1 MENENTKEVT
11 RLDFLTDKKADQV
24 FAKIDY
30 MLRSG
35 VHIQRDYPLPGELFR
50 FIGRNYD
57 SLKLYYDE
65 IYKVVLDKS
74 GSEFDTYYFID
85 FEEGS
90 RGNILGDH
98 REYLKT
104 EHIIIGMLFFKL
116 FKLDGNIELDR
127 VSDFTNLLFSE
138 YEEEREALQKLIADA
153 MNDKSSDLNEDKI
166 GGVIKKAFEKFNELG
181 WIAWDDEQDK
191 DRFRYM
197 PSFERL
203 RLLYQPQIL
212 GVDELLKNLK
222 NDR

>member
-35 VHIQRDYPLPGELFR
+35 AHFQRDYPLPGELFR
-50 FIGRNYD
+50 FIERNYD
-57 SLKLYYDE
+57 SLKLYYEE
-65 IYKVVLDKS
+65 IYKVVLGKS

-166 GGVIKKAFEKFNELG
+166 GGVIRKAFEKFNELG

>member
-11 RLDFLTDKKADQV
+11 RLDFFTDKKADHF

-65 IYKVVLDKS
+65 IYKVVLGKS

-85 FEEGS
+85 FEERS

-203 RLLYQPQIL
+203 RLLYQSQIL

>member
-1 MENENTKEVT
+1 MENENKKEVT

-35 VHIQRDYPLPGELFR
+35 VHIQSDYPLPGELFR

-65 IYKVVLDKS
+65 IYKVVLNKS
-74 GSEFDTYYFID
+74 GSEFNTYYFID

-212 GVDELLKNLK
+212 GIDELLKNLK

>member
-1 MENENTKEVT
+1 MENENTQEIT
-11 RLDFLTDKKADQV
+11 RHVFLTDKKADQV

-50 FIGRNYD
+50 FIERNYK
-57 SLKLYYDE
+57 SLKLYYEE

-74 GSEFDTYYFID
+74 GSEFNTYYFIN

-90 RGNILGDH
+90 RGNISGDQ

-104 EHIIIGMLFFKL
+104 EHIIIGILFFKL

-127 VSDFTNLLFSE
+127 VSDFMNLLFSE
-138 YEEEREALQKLIADA
+138 YEDEREALQKLIADT
-153 MNDKSSDLNEDKI
+153 MNYKSSDLNEDKI
-166 GGVIKKAFEKFNELG
+166 GGVIRKAFEKFNELG
-181 WIAWDDEQDK
+181 WIAWDDELDK

-212 GVDELLKNLK
+212 GINELLKNLK
-222 NDR
+222 NGR

>member
-1 MENENTKEVT
+1 MANENTKEVT
-11 RLDFLTDKKADQV
+11 RIDFFTDSKADRV

-50 FIGRNYD
+50 FIERNYD
-57 SLKLYYDE
+57 SLKIYYEE
-65 IYKVVLDKS
+65 IYKVILEKS

-90 RGNILGDH
+90 RGNILGDQ

-166 GGVIKKAFEKFNELG
+166 GGVIRKAFEKFNELG

-212 GVDELLKNLK
+212 GVDELLKNLQ
-222 NDR
+222 NGR

>member
-1 MENENTKEVT
+1 MENENTEEVT
-11 RLDFLTDKKADQV
+11 RLDFFTDKKADQF

-212 GVDELLKNLK
+212 GVDGLLKNLK

>member
-1 MENENTKEVT
+1 MENENTQEIT
-11 RLDFLTDKKADQV
+11 RYVFLTDKKADQV

-35 VHIQRDYPLPGELFR
+35 VHIQHDYPLPGELFR
-50 FIGRNYD
+50 FIERNYK
-57 SLKLYYDE
+57 SLKLYYEE

-74 GSEFDTYYFID
+74 GSEFNTYYFIN

-90 RGNILGDH
+90 RGNIPSDQ

-104 EHIIIGMLFFKL
+104 EHIIIGILFFKL

-127 VSDFTNLLFSE
+127 VSDFMNLLFSE
-138 YEEEREALQKLIADA
+138 YEDEREALQKLIADT

-166 GGVIKKAFEKFNELG
+166 GGVIRKAFEKFNELG
-181 WIAWDDEQDK
+181 WIAWDDELDK

-212 GVDELLKNLK
+212 GINELLKNLK
-222 NDR
+222 NGR

>member
-74 GSEFDTYYFID
+74 GSEFNTYYFID

-127 VSDFTNLLFSE
+127 VSDFTHLLFSE

-181 WIAWDDEQDK
+181 WIAWDDEQGK

>member
-1 MENENTKEVT
+1 MENENTKGVT
-11 RLDFLTDKKADQV
+11 RLDFLTDKKAEQV

-74 GSEFDTYYFID
+74 GSEFNTYYFID

-90 RGNILGDH
+90 RGNILGGH

-166 GGVIKKAFEKFNELG
+166 GGVIKKAFEMFNELG

-222 NDR
+222 NDK